1 MPIPSETMQHHA
13 KSCHA
18 KTMQNRAK
26 QAILPGCPL
35 ACYGGCPL
43 ACYGGHMQ
51 VHNKTTLACSAQAKQ
66 HHRTASPHSIA
77 AQHRR
82 TASPH
87 SIAAQ
92 HRRAASPRSIAA
104 SIPPSI
110 PCRREASRET
120 NTVPRGTPTRKP
132 CKIMSCQNQ
141 ANVMPCKNR
150 AKRAITPARI

>member
-1 MPIPSETMQHHA
+1 MQNQA

-26 QAILPGCPL
+26 QALLPGCPL
-35 ACYGGCPL
+35 ACHGGCPL

-92 HRRAASPRSIAA
+92 HRRAASPRA
-104 SIPPSI
+104 SPPAS
-110 PCRREASRET
+110 PAGKRRPERQTPSRAGHRRENHAKSCHAKT
-120 NTVPRGTPTRKP
+120 KQ
-132 CKIMSCQNQ
+132 MSCHAKIVQNELLLRP
-141 ANVMPCKNR
+141 VYR
-150 AKRAITPARI
+150 YTG